1 MTSLSN
7 GFDSCEYRTMGD
19 NQNIYISVAKLF
31 LFDAHNVNNN
41 TDDAE
46 LSNTLHLFQNGNN
59 NNINNNNNNQ
69 GQNTNQC
76 NDNANNSISNIFS
89 NNNQEN
95 NINQNTGINISNNSN
110 NGNSIGNNN
119 NINNIVINKLQQ
131 KHTKN
136 SFDCLRRKLKV
147 LVKKNS
153 INYINSQINDKKDE
167 IKYTEYSDIQKT
179 QKKDEEKYM
188 NSTLGEI
195 FSNRISN
202 KYTTIK
208 DKDNYNKK
216 KINELC
222 RRNERLKKIF
232 NVKFI
237 ECLNHFIGKETKE
250 ELEGMKTFEE
260 LVFNDE
266 MNKKNLKLIAFNYV
280 QRVDNI
286 RERTPKKK
294 KKDK

>member
-1 MTSLSN
+1 MYSN
-7 GFDSCEYRTMGD
+7 GFDSSEYRTMGD
-19 NQNIYISVAKLF
+19 NQNIDMAFTVQF
-31 LFDAHNVNNN
+31 TFDAHNVNNN

-76 NDNANNSISNIFS
+76 NDNANNSISNIIS

-153 INYINSQINDKKDE
+153 INYIKSQINDKGDE
-167 IKYTEYSDIQKT
+167 IKYTEY
-179 QKKDEEKYM
+179 
-188 NSTLGEI
+188 
-195 FSNRISN
+195 F
-202 KYTTIK
+202 
-208 DKDNYNKK
+208 
-216 KINELC
+216 
-222 RRNERLKKIF
+222 
-232 NVKFI
+232 
-237 ECLNHFIGKETKE
+237 
-250 ELEGMKTFEE
+250 
-260 LVFNDE
+260 
-266 MNKKNLKLIAFNYV
+266 
-280 QRVDNI
+280 
-286 RERTPKKK
+286 
-294 KKDK
+294 